1 MKKIIKLGILTL
13 FLYACKG
20 TKSVYN
26 SDCTLSKSKIVSVLS
41 SQNLQAGKI
50 TINEYNLVKLD
61 SCVAFNIAL
70 DKVRDIKHFYNIV
83 QLLVLKIDNTI
94 YTNGYYI
101 NGNIRNDI
109 DTVAAKKYIDEAISK
124 FQIKFSGKYNEEEL
138 DKIEN
143 YFRSG
148 IIVRIIGNQR

>member
-20 TKSVYN
+20 TKSAYN

-70 DKVRDIKHFYNIV
+70 DKVRDIKHFYNII

-124 FQIKFSGKYNEEEL
+124 FHIKFSGKYNEEEL